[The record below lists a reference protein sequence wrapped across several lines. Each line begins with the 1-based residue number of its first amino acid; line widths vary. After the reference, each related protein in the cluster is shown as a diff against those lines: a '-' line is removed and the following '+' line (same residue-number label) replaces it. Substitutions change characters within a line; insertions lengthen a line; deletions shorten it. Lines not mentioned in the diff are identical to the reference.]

1 MTARAVAVVIIPATI
16 ARRSRATLEAS
27 RIGKGP
33 IRSPALRPPS
43 ASLCSLLTAGMHR
56 HGYDLQLTQ
65 YDDRGWRATFY
76 VSGVEHSPVAATGTA
91 WEATA
96 WRAVQRAAW
105 RALVRVQD
113 GKQRDRAR
121 GRG

>member
-1 MTARAVAVVIIPATI
+1 
-16 ARRSRATLEAS
+16 
-27 RIGKGP
+27 
-33 IRSPALRPPS
+33 
-43 ASLCSLLTAGMHR
+43 MHR

-113 GKQRDRAR
+113 GKLRVSVDRDHSDRSIVITR
-121 GRG
+121 IGRS